1 MGFASHFR
9 YCSDV
14 AHPRTNKLCTM
25 FGRLLGWY
33 TVYTFSGTLASWRNF
48 TRCKIHFTYKSC
60 VLLYMQ
66 HYCTAFQQRTS
77 AKLCGVVQEM
87 KLRNFHTGCHLHSA
101 GRPSRWASAHI
112 LVPFDVNLQHTV
124 FQKTAT
130 CFLVITSANEH
141 RFSQFFHCDIPQ
153 EIFYRSLKETSTSP

>member
-1 MGFASHFR
+1 MANFGPLTVEIGSGVCGTPANFNGFRVSLSLLQRRRSPEDKQTLHDVWPPPWLVHCIYIFR
-9 YCSDV
+9 
-14 AHPRTNKLCTM
+14 A
-25 FGRLLGWY
+25 
-33 TVYTFSGTLASWRNF
+33 LASRRNF

-124 FQKTAT
+124 FQKNSH
-130 CFLVITSANEH
+130 L
-141 RFSQFFHCDIPQ
+141 FFGHN
-153 EIFYRSLKETSTSP
+153 FGK